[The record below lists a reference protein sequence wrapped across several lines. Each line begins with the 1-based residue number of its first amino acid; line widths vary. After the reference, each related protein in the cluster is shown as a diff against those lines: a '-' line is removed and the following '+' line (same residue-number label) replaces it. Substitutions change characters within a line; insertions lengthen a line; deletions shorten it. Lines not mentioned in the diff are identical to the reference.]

1 MCIFG
6 MTKSRFFGDFAKHDF
21 FMFYIFNMVLLFP
34 NNDLK
39 LNPYQQNWTHIRNIE
54 IEHISTKLVWP
65 YRTCHLPKMVLEVVR
80 MTFYVY
86 HRNAKWTLSRFNT
99 KNIEIEPILT
109 KLVWPYQTCHLPKI
123 DLEVVKMT
131 FYVYNRNAKW

>member
-6 MTKSRFFGDFAKHDF
+6 MTKSRFFGGFAKHDF

-54 IEHISTKLVWP
+54 NKVDVAISNLSPSENGLRSGQNDFFMYIIGMPSEH
-65 YRTCHLPKMVLEVVR
+65 
-80 MTFYVY
+80 
-86 HRNAKWTLSRFNT
+86 
-99 KNIEIEPILT
+99 
-109 KLVWPYQTCHLPKI
+109 
-123 DLEVVKMT
+123 
-131 FYVYNRNAKW
+131 